1 MDAGTRTQKA
11 DGLDA
16 KTRAAFGRFLRD
28 VRTLKNEAQKTH
40 RFAGLISEVFPGV
53 APRQFAEGVE
63 HVVHVESAEGS
74 RARRRIDAYYGN
86 AIFEFENSLK
96 ATEETALGQLREYA
110 AGIWAEEKKQRR
122 PLLCVAADGLVW
134 KVFRPRLRDESV
146 TTPTPDDVELDH
158 LRTLTLSEDSVREFW
173 LWLSSVLFGG
183 AGQYP
188 TAERVRN
195 DFGVASPAYAE
206 TMAALHA
213 AWATART
220 MPEPKLAFDTWQKYL
235 AVTYGQIGDSEHQ
248 AQLEEL
254 FLKHTYLATT
264 ARFLVWGSL
273 ARGQFDGSLK
283 DEAKSIL
290 TGEFFRSRNIE
301 NLTEDDFFQWVRR
314 RELSTILSSVWERLL
329 AQVLT
334 YSLDRLDEDV
344 LRGVYQ
350 ELVDPKDRHDLGEYY
365 TPEWLCERVVEEML
379 PKRGWVAVM
388 DPTCGSGSFLRASIA
403 HLLKA
408 NRDER
413 SGQLRSV
420 LENVVGIDIHPL
432 AVIIA
437 RATYVLAIS
446 HLVRQAKRPV
456 HIPVYLADSL
466 FLPTEV
472 KQTTMWEAPGYEI
485 KFGGDR
491 SISVP
496 EELVKDPDLFDPAI
510 DAATRVAAEYAA
522 GSKESDKTLRAYL
535 KRNVPHLAARPDF
548 DGMADALWRFT
559 SELADL
565 IRKQKNSIWAFI
577 VRNNYRPAMLRGRFD
592 FILGNPPWL
601 SYRYISDPD
610 YQAEVKRRAVDDY
623 KIAPKSQ
630 KLMTQMELA
639 TVFVAHTLTTFGKVG
654 CKLGFVV
661 PRSVLSADQHANF
674 RNGSHAAPITLDG
687 YWDLYGVAPLFNV
700 PSCVVF
706 ATHVYIDPKT
716 GEGRPTFYPS
726 LPAVEFD
733 GKLTVRDATLAIA
746 RKQLTETAKTA
757 KLVSLGTRTAYSTT
771 AQSAAMT
778 SASPYARS
786 FRQGATIVP
795 RSFYFVRV
803 RGLDGSVDP
812 DRLYSA
818 ETDPEQAKEA
828 KPPYRDVRIAGQLEG
843 RFLFRSA
850 LAKHLVPFAIVE
862 PPLVFLPIESREGSP
877 RVFTADELRGAGWR
891 AAAKWMAEAER
902 IWGEKR
908 GDKAERQSVYQWL
921 DYTHKLSDQSFGS
934 RFLILYNAAGT
945 NLCAAALDRDD
956 VNEPFVV
963 DHKLYWAA
971 CHSLAE
977 ADYLA
982 AVLNSA
988 AMNELIKPFQSLGL
1002 LGERDIHKKA
1012 LEAPIPVFEPSKA
1025 AHAELAKL
1033 GAQAR
1038 AEVGRLVLAGKLPES
1053 LARRRASIR
1062 KSAGDTLTRID
1073 VVVKA
1078 LLGL

>member
-1 MDAGTRTQKA
+1 MDAGTRPKKA

-16 KTRAAFGRFLRD
+16 KTRASLARFLRD
-28 VRTLKNEAQKTH
+28 VRTLKNESQKTH

-63 HVVHVESAEGS
+63 HVVHVESTEGS
-74 RARRRIDAYYGN
+74 RSRRRIDAYYGN

-110 AGIWAEEKKQRR
+110 AGVWAQEKKPRR
-122 PLLCVAADGLVW
+122 PLLCVAADGLIW
-134 KVFRPRLRDESV
+134 KVFRPRLKDDAV
-146 TTPTPDDVELDH
+146 ATPTPDDVELDH
-158 LRTLTLSEDSVREFW
+158 LRTLTLSEDSLREFW

-183 AGQYP
+183 AGQNP

-195 DFGVASPAYAE
+195 DFGVASPAFAE

-213 AWATART
+213 AWETARE

-235 AVTYGQIGDSEHQ
+235 AVTYGSIGDTEHQ

-264 ARFLVWGSL
+264 ARFLVWGAL
-273 ARGQFDGSLK
+273 ARGQFDGSPK

-290 TGEFFRSRNIE
+290 SGEFFRSRNIE

-314 RELSTILSSVWERLL
+314 RELSTALTPVWERLL

-334 YSLDRLDEDV
+334 YSLERLDEDV
-344 LRGVYQ
+344 LRAVYQ
-350 ELVDPKDRHDLGEYY
+350 ELVDPSTRHDLGEFY
-365 TPEWLCERVVEEML
+365 TPEWLCERVVEELL
-379 PKRGWVAVM
+379 PKRGWASVI
-388 DPTCGSGSFLRASIA
+388 DPTCGSGSFLRASIS

-408 NRDER
+408 NRDEQ
-413 SGQLRSV
+413 GQLRSV

-437 RATYVLAIS
+437 RATYVLATS

-510 DAATRVAAEYAA
+510 DAATRVATEYAA

-535 KRNVPHLAARPDF
+535 RRNVPHLAARADF

-610 YQAEVKRRAVDDY
+610 YQAEVKRRAVEDY

-639 TVFVAHTLTTFGKVG
+639 TVFVAHTLTTFGKVDAR
-654 CKLGFVV
+654 LGFVM

-674 RNGSHAAPITLDG
+674 RNGSHSAPIKLDG
-687 YWDLYGVAPLFNV
+687 YWDLFGVSPLFNV
-700 PSCVVF
+700 PSCVIF

-716 GEGRPTFYPS
+716 GEGRPTSYPS
-726 LPAVEFD
+726 LPAVEFE
-733 GKLTVRDATLAIA
+733 GKLTVRDAPLAVA
-746 RKQLTETAKTA
+746 RKHFTETAKTA
-757 KLVSLGTRTAYSTT
+757 KLVALGTRTAYSTT
-771 AQSAAMT
+771 AKSGAVTA
-778 SASPYARS
+778 ASPYARL

-803 RGLDGSVDP
+803 RGVDGPVDP
-812 DRLYSA
+812 ERLYSA
-818 ETDPEQAKEA
+818 ETDPEQAAGA
-828 KPPYRDVRIAGQLEG
+828 KPPYRDVRITGQLEG
-843 RFLFRSA
+843 RFLFRTA
-850 LAKHLVPFAIVE
+850 LSKHLAPFSIAE
-862 PPLVFLPIESREGSP
+862 APLVFLPIEEREGAP
-877 RVFTADELRGAGWR
+877 RVFTAEELRNSGWR
-891 AAAKWMAEAER
+891 ASAKWMAEAEK
-902 IWGEKR
+902 IWDEKR
-908 GDKAERQSVYQWL
+908 GEKAERQTVYQWL
-921 DYTHKLSDQSFGS
+921 DYTHKLTDQSFGS
-934 RFLILYNAAGT
+934 RFLVLYNAAGT
-945 NLCAAALDRDD
+945 NLCAAALDREDLS
-956 VNEPFVV
+956 ERFVV
-963 DHKLYWAA
+963 DHKLYWAP
-971 CHSLAE
+971 CRSLAE
-977 ADYLA
+977 ADFVA
-982 AVLNSA
+982 SILNSA
-988 AMNELIKPFQSLGL
+988 VMNELIKPFQSLGL
-1002 LGERDIHKKA
+1002 LGERDIHKKV
-1012 LEAPIPVFEPSKA
+1012 LEAPIPLFDSGKPEHVA
-1025 AHAELAKL
+1025 LAKL

-1038 AEVGRLVLAGKLPES
+1038 VEVARLIERGDLPDS
-1053 LARRRASIR
+1053 LARRRSAVR
-1062 KSAGDTLTRID
+1062 KAAAETLGTID
-1073 VVVKA
+1073 QAVKS